1 MPAFF
6 RAHGNNGN
14 NGNNG
19 NYKENN
25 AAGSGG
31 KNSRNQYIRTHYM
44 QTTGASP
51 RTDDEVREL
60 LRLLPRYRVMLH
72 NDAFHSMDEVILALV
87 RTVPSLSIK
96 DATAIMFEAHTTG
109 CAQVIIC
116 PREPAE
122 YYRERLERLTLTST
136 IEPV

>member
-1 MPAFF
+1 MS
-6 RAHGNNGN
+6 
-14 NGNNG
+14 
-19 NYKENN
+19 
-25 AAGSGG
+25 AA
-31 KNSRNQYIRTHYM
+31 
-44 QTTGASP
+44 P

-72 NDAFHSMDEVILALV
+72 NDDVHSMDEVIIALV
-87 RTVPSLSIK
+87 RTVPTLSIEA
-96 DATAIMFEAHTTG
+96 ATAIMFEAHNTG

-122 YYRERLERLTLTST
+122 YYRERLEQFSLTST

>member
-6 RAHGNNGN
+6 RAHGNGDNSGN
-14 NGNNG
+14 T
-19 NYKENN
+19 
-25 AAGSGG
+25 G
-31 KNSRNQYIRTHYM
+31 KNTRKQYIRTHYM

-72 NDAFHSMDEVILALV
+72 NDDFHSMDEVVLALV

-96 DATAIMFEAHTTG
+96 DATAIMFEAHTSG

>member
-6 RAHGNNGN
+6 RAHG
-14 NGNNG
+14 
-19 NYKENN
+19 K
-25 AAGSGG
+25 
-31 KNSRNQYIRTHYM
+31 KQFIQTHYTM
-44 QTTGASP
+44 SAAP
-51 RTDDEVREL
+51 RTDEEVREL

-72 NDAFHSMDEVILALV
+72 NDDIHAMDEVVLALV
-87 RTVPSLSIK
+87 RTVPSLSIEA
-96 DATAIMFEAHTTG
+96 ATAIMFEAHTSG

-122 YYRERLERLTLTST
+122 YYRERLERFTLTCT

>member
-6 RAHGNNGN
+6 RAHN
-14 NGNNG
+14 
-19 NYKENN
+19 K
-25 AAGSGG
+25 
-31 KNSRNQYIRTHYM
+31 KQYIHTHY
-44 QTTGASP
+44 AHSLSAAP
-51 RTDDEVREL
+51 RTDEEVREL

-72 NDAFHSMDEVILALV
+72 NDDIHAMDEVVIALV
-87 RTVPSLSIK
+87 RSVPTLSIEA
-96 DATAIMFEAHTTG
+96 ATAIMFEAHNTG

-122 YYRERLERLTLTST
+122 YYRERLERFALTST